1 MSSSS
6 DPLADVFKEKCE
18 RMVTKHCQKMVQVLI
33 YFGVPINGKNDSL
46 KVLKI
51 ALDAASKD
59 PALKRNLNEFWNNC
73 DAFVCE
79 KQKRKL
85 EESDGEESDWKPGK
99 IVPI

>member
-6 DPLADVFKEKCE
+6 DPLAANFKEKCE
-18 RMVTKHCQKMVQVLI
+18 TMVTKHCQKMVQVLV

-46 KVLKI
+46 KVLEI

-59 PALKRNLNEFWNNC
+59 PALQRDLNEFWNDC

-79 KQKRKL
+79 KQKRKS
-85 EESDGEESDWKPGK
+85 EENPSDWKPGK